1 MDWDFLSLRT
11 HQFWISI
18 FVIFWTS
25 TFSPPSSQVAC
36 SPRVSKIIVLGYF
49 PSLQNQCVDQV
60 ILKGNSKGIAALLSW
75 NELTCCQRLEFTF
88 MLVLSCRLVFKFPPP
103 PPPKKKQIK
112 FVKPTMNIQ
121 SNYISIAFDTKSIF
135 LTLMF
140 LLAILGYAFF

>member
-18 FVIFWTS
+18 FVIFQTS
-25 TFSPPSSQVAC
+25 TFSPSSSQVAC
-36 SPRVSKIIVLGYF
+36 SPRVSKIIFLGYF

-60 ILKGNSKGIAALLSW
+60 ILEGNSKGIAALLSW

-88 MLVLSCRLVFKFPPP
+88 MLVLSCRLVFKFPQKK
-103 PPPKKKQIK
+103 KKKQIK
-112 FVKPTMNIQ
+112 FFKPTMNIQ
-121 SNYISIAFDTKSIF
+121 PNYISIAFDTKSIF
-135 LTLMF
+135 ITLMF